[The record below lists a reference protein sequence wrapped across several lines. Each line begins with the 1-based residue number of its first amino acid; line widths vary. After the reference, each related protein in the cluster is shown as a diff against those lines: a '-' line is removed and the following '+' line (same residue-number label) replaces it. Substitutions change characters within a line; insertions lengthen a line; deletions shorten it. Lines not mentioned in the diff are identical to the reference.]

1 MSSWVR
7 ARDPGLLIVKRS
19 VRAAIV
25 MPLTF
30 AVAHL
35 AFSDPQ
41 VSLFA
46 AFGSFALLLL
56 VEFPGRPRVRL
67 VSYLSLFAVGT
78 VFFVLGTLVST
89 NEIAAVCAMGLVAFV
104 VLFLGI
110 VSPQV
115 ASGSTAVLLT
125 FVLPVSVAGNASA
138 IGPRLLGWAI
148 AGALCVPACLLIWPA
163 PWHDD
168 LRRHLSATMAALA
181 RLVRALAD
189 GQESS
194 ESSDAVVGAL
204 DGLRTQFNKTTYPP
218 TGAVR
223 GAVALTKLVGRLQWA
238 ASNTNLVSGDVPAG
252 GERTTSPRAL
262 LEATAETL
270 ASCADLICDGKAHPV
285 EDPAVVQV
293 VQESTKRLNELI
305 DVDRETELTTLLD
318 EPAGTPAP
326 PEPKTGSGSGVRDT
340 AEITSRIDPTFHA
353 RILGMATLMIA
364 DGTLEAAG
372 AVPVVDLPS
381 HIASIGGTRKVLAGR
396 LRSHLSFRSVWFRN
410 SLRGAA
416 GLALAVAVVEVTNV
430 EHGFWVVLGALSVLR
445 SNAFGTGSTALRA
458 VTGTAVGFVVGSVI
472 MLGIGSHLVLLWVFL
487 PIAVLVSGAAPLTA
501 SFAVGQ
507 AGFTVV
513 VIILFNII
521 EPLGWK
527 VGLTRIEDVTIGC
540 LVSVAV
546 GLLFWP
552 RGATAA
558 LGRALSESFVCNS
571 TYLSAAV
578 DWLTTT
584 DSETDTTTLHQAAD
598 RAYLRLDDAYRQ
610 YLTER
615 GAKIVPVETVS
626 TLFTGANRIRLA
638 AFTLASLPSIS
649 ADPHHAE
656 LRTVETARQGVR
668 VAFEENSGWY
678 GQLSSLLTG
687 AAEQLD
693 PLPVHEA
700 RLSEVVSVAFDN
712 ARTERRD
719 DELRIALRL
728 AWAEELLE
736 AQRLMQ
742 VDVARSAALLGAHS

>member
-1 MSSWVR
+1 MSRWVR
-7 ARDPGLLIVKRS
+7 ARDPGLLTVKR
-19 VRAAIV
+19 AARGAV
-25 MPLTF
+25 FMPLVF
-30 AVAHL
+30 AVAYL
-35 AFSDPQ
+35 AFSDRQ

-67 VSYLSLFAVGT
+67 ISYLSLWAVGA

-89 NEIAAVCAMGLVAFV
+89 TEIAAVCATGLVAFV
-104 VLFLGI
+104 VLFMGI
-110 VSPQV
+110 ASPQV
-115 ASGSTAVLLT
+115 ASSSTAALLT
-125 FVLPVSVAGNASA
+125 FVLPVSVAGPASA

-148 AGALCVPACLLIWPA
+148 AGALSIPACLLIWPA

-168 LRRHLSATMAALA
+168 LRRHLSETMAALA
-181 RLVRALAD
+181 RLVSALAD
-189 GQESS
+189 GRQSS
-194 ESSDAVVGAL
+194 ETVDAVTGAL
-204 DGLRTQFNKTTYPP
+204 DHLRTQFDKTTYPP
-218 TGAVR
+218 TGAVH

-238 ASNTNLVSGDVPAG
+238 ASNTNLVCSNVPAVEG
-252 GERTTSPRAL
+252 TASPRTL
-262 LEATAETL
+262 LYVTAETL
-270 ASCADLICDGKAHPV
+270 ASCAELVCDGKAHPV
-285 EDPAVVQV
+285 EDPAVVRA
-293 VQESTKRLNELI
+293 VQDSARRLNELI
-305 DVDRETELTTLLD
+305 DVDRETELATLLD
-318 EPAGTPAP
+318 EPVDSPAP
-326 PEPKTGSGSGVRDT
+326 PEPHTGSGAGVRGT

-381 HIASIGGTRKVLAGR
+381 HIATAGSTRQVLAR
-396 LRSHLSFRSVWFRN
+396 RVRSHLSFHSVWFRN

-416 GLALAVAVVEVTNV
+416 GLALAVAVVELTNV
-430 EHGFWVVLGALSVLR
+430 EHGFWVVLGTLSVLR
-445 SNAFGTGSTALRA
+445 SNAFATGSTALRA
-458 VTGTAVGFVVGSVI
+458 VTGTAVGFVIGSAI
-472 MLGIGSHLVLLWVFL
+472 MLGIAGHLVLLWVFL
-487 PIAVLVSGAAPLTA
+487 PVAVLVSGAAPLTA

-521 EPLGWK
+521 EPSGWK

-571 TYLSAAV
+571 TYLAAAV
-578 DWLTTT
+578 EWLTTT
-584 DSETDTTTLHQAAD
+584 DPETDTSLLHQAAD

-615 GAKIVPVETVS
+615 GAKMVSVETVS

-638 AFTLASLPSIS
+638 AFTLASLPLIS

-656 LRTVETARQGVR
+656 LGTVETARQGIR
-668 VAFEENSGWY
+668 GAFAENSRWY
-678 GQLSSLLTG
+678 QRLSNLLTG
-687 AAEQLD
+687 VGDQID

-700 RLSEVVSVAFDN
+700 RLSDVVSVAFDD

-742 VDVARSAALLGAHS
+742 VDVARTAALLAEHS